1 MDISLW
7 IFFVLPE
14 LFCGLLIEY
23 NLGIALLGSLFYLI
37 IIFNF
42 NYNFYI
48 CGIFQTIIFFIFISI
63 QPWIVLDLL
72 ILILLI
78 LYWIHIFR
86 WNYYL
91 KKLPELYP
99 EIFQS
104 NLIRNKKPL
113 SGFDFF
119 IGKSNL
125 ANSEKNKIHEIK
137 HKNLVYK
144 FKYI

>member
-1 MDISLW
+1 MELNFYGITL
-7 IFFVLPE
+7 LPE
-14 LFCGLLIEY
+14 VFYAVYKQFNIW
-23 NLGIALLGSLFYLI
+23 IALLFVFLYFI
-37 IIFNF
+37 CMININF
-42 NYNFYI
+42 HFYI
-48 CGIFQTIIFFIFISI
+48 SGIIQTIIGLFVLLLSFNLTISL
-63 QPWIVLDLL
+63 IVSVLLL
-72 ILILLI
+72 I
-78 LYWIHIFR
+78 YWIHIFR

-91 KKLPELYP
+91 KKLPGLYP

-119 IGKSNL
+119 IEKSNL

>member
-7 IFFVLPE
+7 IFFALPE
-14 LFCGLLIEY
+14 LFCGLLMEY
-23 NLGIALLGSLFYLI
+23 NLRIALLGSLFYLI

-48 CGIFQTIIFFIFISI
+48 CGIFQTIIFFIFTSI

-72 ILILLI
+72 IFILLI

-119 IGKSNL
+119 IEKSNL